1 MATNIGARVE
11 LAGERQFRQ
20 ALSEINAG
28 LRVTASELALV
39 TAKYAD
45 NDKSVA
51 ALTARNEAL
60 QNSITV
66 QTAKVQTLRNALE
79 NAAILYGETDSRT
92 LKYAES
98 LNKAEAEL
106 IKTEKELQD
115 NSKELAKAKE
125 NMEKYGLS
133 VDEVAET
140 HKTLG
145 ETLSDV
151 ISGLGIRL
159 PAGADQAIRALDAT
173 KLSTMALVGIAASLV
188 TTFGKLTIETAQ
200 AADEI
205 LTLATVTGLTTD
217 QIQELR
223 YAEELLDV
231 STETLTGSMTRMIRN
246 MNTARRGT
254 GDAAEAFRK
263 LHIRITDSS
272 GQLKDAEEIFY
283 EVIDALG
290 RMKNETERDAAAMAI
305 FGRSARELN
314 PLIEAGSE
322 ALKEYAAQAHEMGY
336 VMSGDTLEA
345 FGRLDDAMQLWDN
358 QITTLKNNLA
368 LVLLPVLTSF
378 FELLNKIDPK
388 ILATVAIIGT
398 IATIGITVVK
408 AVGNI
413 SSAFS
418 AMNPVMLKTTAIIV
432 GVTAG
437 LIALAAIIAVII
449 GKSNELDRT
458 MQGIGQSVG
467 NMANT
472 INAAPNRIRYS
483 YASGID
489 YVPSDRV
496 ALIHKGEAVIPA
508 HQNPYNP
515 SATNPMGG
523 NTTIV
528 LNVKMD
534 EVDEVYKLVQVVKS
548 ARQTMRAGT
557 VMA

>member
-1 MATNIGARVE
+1 MAKSIGAKVE
-11 LAGERQFRQ
+11 LAGEREFRK
-20 ALSEINAG
+20 ALSDINAG

-60 QNSITV
+60 QNSLTA
-66 QTAKVQTLRNALE
+66 QAAKVEILRNALE
-79 NAAILYGETDSRT
+79 NAAILYGETDART
-92 LKYAES
+92 LRYAES

-115 NSKELAKAKE
+115 NGKALDKAKE

-133 VDEVAET
+133 VDEAAESQ
-140 HKTLG
+140 KTFG
-145 ETLSDV
+145 ENLSDV
-151 ISGLGIRL
+151 ISGLGIHL
-159 PAGADQAIRALDAT
+159 PAGADKAIRALDGT
-173 KLSTMALVGIAASLV
+173 KASTLALVGVVAGLV
-188 TTFGKLTIETAQ
+188 TGFGKLTIETAQ

-205 LTLATVTGLTTD
+205 LTLAQVTGLTTD
-217 QIQELR
+217 QIQELK

-254 GDAAEAFRK
+254 GDAAEAFQK
-263 LHIRITDSS
+263 LRIRITDARGELRDS
-272 GQLKDAEEIFY
+272 EEVFN

-290 RMKNETERDAAAMAI
+290 RVRNETERDAIAMAI

-314 PLIEAGSE
+314 PLIEKGSG
-322 ALKEYAAQAHEMGY
+322 ALKELAEQAHEMGY

-418 AMNPVMLKTTAIIV
+418 AMNPAMLKTTAIIV

-458 MQGIGQSVG
+458 MQGIGTSVSG
-467 NMANT
+467 MTNVV
-472 INAAPNRIRYS
+472 NAAPNQVRYS

-496 ALIHKGEAVIPA
+496 ALIHRGEAVIPA
-508 HQNPYNP
+508 HENPYNP
-515 SATNPMGG
+515 AATHARGG
-523 NTTIV
+523 GDTYV
-528 LNVKMD
+528 LQVKMS
-534 EVDEVYKLVQVVKS
+534 EIDEVYKIVELF
-548 ARQTMRAGT
+548 RQMRQKERAGV

>member
-79 NAAILYGETDSRT
+79 NAAILYGETDART
-92 LKYAES
+92 LRYAES

-115 NSKELAKAKE
+115 NGKALDKAKE

-133 VDEVAET
+133 VDEAAESQ
-140 HKTLG
+140 KTFG
-145 ETLSDV
+145 ENLSDI
-151 ISGLGIRL
+151 ISGLGINL
-159 PAGADQAIRALDAT
+159 PAGADKAIKALDGT
-173 KLSTMALVGIAASLV
+173 KVSTLALVGVVAGLV
-188 TTFGKLTIETAQ
+188 AGFAKLTVETAQ

-205 LTLATVTGLTTD
+205 LTLAQTTGLTTD

-263 LHIRITDSS
+263 LRIKITDSND
-272 GQLKDAEEIFY
+272 QLRDSEQVFG
-283 EVIDALG
+283 EVIDKLG
-290 RMKNETERDAAAMAI
+290 KMKNETERDAIAMAI

-314 PLIEAGSE
+314 PLIEKGSG
-322 ALKEYAAQAHEMGY
+322 ALKEFAEQAHEMGY

-358 QITTLKNNLA
+358 QVQTLKNSLA
-368 LVLLPVLTSF
+368 MVLLPVLTAF

-413 SSAFS
+413 STAFS

-437 LIALAAIIAVII
+437 LIALAAIIAVIV
-449 GKSNELDRT
+449 GKSQELDRT
-458 MQGIGQSVG
+458 MQGIGASVSG
-467 NMANT
+467 MTNVV
-472 INAAPNRIRYS
+472 NAAPNQVRYS

-496 ALIHKGEAVIPA
+496 ALIHRGEAVIPA
-508 HQNPYNP
+508 HENPYNP
-515 SATNPMGG
+515 AATHARGG
-523 NTTIV
+523 GDTYV
-528 LNVKMD
+528 LQVKMS
-534 EVDEVYKLVQVVKS
+534 EVDEVYKLVEVFKGL
-548 ARQTMRAGT
+548 RQKERAGV

>member
-1 MATNIGARVE
+1 MAIGTQIK
-11 LAGERQFRQ
+11 LDGEREFRK
-20 ALSEINAG
+20 ALADINAG
-28 LRVTASELALV
+28 LRVTASELMLV
-39 TAKYAD
+39 TAKYSD
-45 NDKSVA
+45 NATSVQ
-51 ALTARNEAL
+51 ALTDKNDVLEKRIYSQTEKIAKLREAL
-60 QNSITV
+60 EAS
-66 QTAKVQTLRNALE
+66 ARE
-79 NAAILYGETDSRT
+79 YGESDTKT
-92 LKYAES
+92 MKWQVS

-106 IKTEKELQD
+106 VKMEKDLEE

-125 NMEKYGLS
+125 NMDRYGLS
-133 VDEVAET
+133 VDEAAESQ
-140 HKTLG
+140 KTFG
-145 ETLSDV
+145 EKLSGV
-151 ISGLGIRL
+151 IEGLGIHL
-159 PAGADQAIRALDAT
+159 PAGADKAIRALDGT
-173 KLSTMALVGIAASLV
+173 KASTIALVGVVAGLV
-188 TTFGKLTIETAQ
+188 TGFGKLTIETAQ

-205 LTLATVTGLTTD
+205 LTMSSVTGLATD
-217 QIQELR
+217 TIQEMN
-223 YAEELLDV
+223 YAAELLDV
-231 STETLTGSMTRMIRN
+231 SADTITGSMGKMIRS
-246 MNTARRGT
+246 MDDARSGSK
-254 GDAAEAFRK
+254 DAAEAFRQ
-263 LHIRITDSS
+263 LHLRVTDNN
-272 GQLKDAEEIFY
+272 GQLKNSEQMFY

-290 RMKNETERDAAAMAI
+290 RVKNETERDAIAMQI

-314 PLIEAGSE
+314 PLIEKGSG
-322 ALKEYAAQAHEMGY
+322 ALKELAEQAHEMGY

-345 FGRLDDAMQLWDN
+345 FGKLDDAMQMWDN
-358 QITTLKNNLA
+358 QVQTLKNSLA
-368 LVLLPVLTSF
+368 MVLLPVLTSF

-408 AVGNI
+408 AVGDI

-418 AMNPVMLKTTAIIV
+418 AMNPAMLKTTAIIV

-437 LIALAAIIAVII
+437 LIALAAIIAVIV
-449 GKSNELDRT
+449 GKSQELDRT
-458 MQGIGQSVG
+458 MQGIGQSVAG
-467 NMANT
+467 MTNVVND
-472 INAAPNRIRYS
+472 APNRVRYS

-508 HQNPYNP
+508 HENPYNP

-548 ARQTMRAGT
+548 ARQTMRAGV

>member
-79 NAAILYGETDSRT
+79 NAAILYGETDART
-92 LKYAES
+92 LRYAES

-133 VDEVAET
+133 VDEAVESQ
-140 HKTLG
+140 KTFG
-145 ETLSDV
+145 ENLSDV
-151 ISGLGIRL
+151 ISGLGIHL
-159 PAGADQAIRALDAT
+159 PAGADKAIRALDGT
-173 KLSTMALVGIAASLV
+173 KASTIALVGVVTGLV
-188 TTFGKLTIETAQ
+188 AGFGKLTIETAQ
-200 AADEI
+200 LADEI
-205 LTLATVTGLTTD
+205 LTLSSTTGLATD
-217 QIQELR
+217 TIQELN
-223 YAEELLDV
+223 YASELLDV
-231 STETLTGSMTRMIRN
+231 STETISGSMTRMIRN
-246 MNTARRGT
+246 MNTARNGT
-254 GDAAEAFRK
+254 SEAAEAFRK

-283 EVIDALG
+283 EAIDALG
-290 RMKNETERDAAAMAI
+290 RMRNETERDAAAMAI

-368 LVLLPVLTSF
+368 LVLLPVLTAF

-458 MQGIGQSVG
+458 MQGIGQSVAG
-467 NMANT
+467 MTNVVNG
-472 INAAPNRIRYS
+472 APNRVRYS

-508 HQNPYNP
+508 HENPYNP
-515 SATNPMGG
+515 AATHARGG
-523 NTTIV
+523 GDTYI
-528 LNVKMD
+528 LQVKMS
-534 EVDEVYKLVQVVKS
+534 EVDEVYKIVELF
-548 ARQTMRAGT
+548 RQMRQKERAGM

>member
-1 MATNIGARVE
+1 MR
-11 LAGERQFRQ
+11 
-20 ALSEINAG
+20 
-28 LRVTASELALV
+28 
-39 TAKYAD
+39 
-45 NDKSVA
+45 
-51 ALTARNEAL
+51 
-60 QNSITV
+60 
-66 QTAKVQTLRNALE
+66 
-79 NAAILYGETDSRT
+79 
-92 LKYAES
+92 
-98 LNKAEAEL
+98 
-106 IKTEKELQD
+106 
-115 NSKELAKAKE
+115 
-125 NMEKYGLS
+125 
-133 VDEVAET
+133 
-140 HKTLG
+140 
-145 ETLSDV
+145 
-151 ISGLGIRL
+151 
-159 PAGADQAIRALDAT
+159 
-173 KLSTMALVGIAASLV
+173 
-188 TTFGKLTIETAQ
+188 
-200 AADEI
+200 
-205 LTLATVTGLTTD
+205 
-217 QIQELR
+217 
-223 YAEELLDV
+223 
-231 STETLTGSMTRMIRN
+231 
-246 MNTARRGT
+246 
-254 GDAAEAFRK
+254 
-263 LHIRITDSS
+263 
-272 GQLKDAEEIFY
+272 
-283 EVIDALG
+283 
-290 RMKNETERDAAAMAI
+290 NETERDAAAMAI

-368 LVLLPVLTSF
+368 LVLLPVLTAF

-458 MQGIGQSVG
+458 MQGIGQSVAG
-467 NMANT
+467 MTNVVNG
-472 INAAPNRIRYS
+472 APNRVRYS

-508 HQNPYNP
+508 HENPYNP
-515 SATNPMGG
+515 AATHARGG
-523 NTTIV
+523 GDTYI
-528 LNVKMD
+528 LQVKMS
-534 EVDEVYKLVQVVKS
+534 EVDEVYKIVELF
-548 ARQTMRAGT
+548 RQMRQKERAGM

>member
-115 NSKELAKAKE
+115 NSKELNKAKE

-133 VDEVAET
+133 VDEVAESQ
-140 HKTLG
+140 KTFG
-145 ETLSDV
+145 ENLSDV
-151 ISGLGIRL
+151 ISGLGINL
-159 PAGADQAIRALDAT
+159 PAGADKAIRALDGT
-173 KLSTMALVGIAASLV
+173 KASTLALVGAVAGLV
-188 TTFGKLTIETAQ
+188 TGFGKLTIETAQ

-205 LTLATVTGLTTD
+205 LTMSSVTGLATD
-217 QIQELR
+217 TIQEMN
-223 YAEELLDV
+223 YAAELLDV
-231 STETLTGSMTRMIRN
+231 SSDTITGSMTRMIRSMDN
-246 MNTARRGT
+246 ARNGSK
-254 GDAAEAFRK
+254 DAAEAFRK
-263 LHIRITDSS
+263 LHVGIRDSS
-272 GQLKDAEEIFY
+272 GQLKDSEQTFY

-290 RMKNETERDAAAMAI
+290 RVKNETERDAIAMQI

-314 PLIEAGSE
+314 PLIEKGSG
-322 ALKEYAAQAHEMGY
+322 ALKELAEQAHEMGY

-368 LVLLPVLTSF
+368 LVLLPVLTAF

-437 LIALAAIIAVII
+437 LIALAAIIAVIV

-508 HQNPYNP
+508 HENPYNP
-515 SATNPMGG
+515 AATHARGG
-523 NTTIV
+523 GDTYI
-528 LNVKMD
+528 LQVKMS
-534 EVDEVYKLVQVVKS
+534 EIDEVYKIVELF
-548 ARQTMRAGT
+548 RQMRQRERAGV